1 MRSRGL
7 RNGVRLQ
14 KAIVAD
20 GQDETL
26 VQRRLV
32 GGTAESFQHS
42 EAVLRKVVALDGLD
56 ISPTLLVGGFLA
68 GLFQSRNFV
77 KAERQ
82 GARVKHLEKTG
93 TGAPVN
99 SRGRKRRPQ
108 SD

>member
-1 MRSRGL
+1 MSLARPREKFDAVQRFAKQGAITE
-7 RNGVRLQ
+7 
-14 KAIVAD
+14 AIVAD

-82 GARVKHLEKTG
+82 GAR
-93 TGAPVN
+93 
-99 SRGRKRRPQ
+99 
-108 SD
+108 